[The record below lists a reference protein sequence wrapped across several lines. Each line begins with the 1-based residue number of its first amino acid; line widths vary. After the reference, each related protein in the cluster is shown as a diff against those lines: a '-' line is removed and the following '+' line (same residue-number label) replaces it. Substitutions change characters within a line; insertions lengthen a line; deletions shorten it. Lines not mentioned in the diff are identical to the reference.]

1 MDSMLDA
8 TSNILKKES
17 FTIFYVMASVA
28 KIASQDK
35 ILILLVVF
43 GVKRHTNTQSLNQ
56 STTVALFPNVFQKR
70 D

>member
-1 MDSMLDA
+1 MNAWLENGSRSGEWILCYDA

-43 GVKRHTNTQSLNQ
+43 DVKRHTQIHK
-56 STTVALFPNVFQKR
+56 A
-70 D
+70 

>member
-1 MDSMLDA
+1 MLDA
-8 TSNILKKES
+8 TSNIVEKES

-43 GVKRHTNTQSLNQ
+43 GVKRHTQIHK
-56 STTVALFPNVFQKR
+56 A
-70 D
+70 

>member
-1 MDSMLDA
+1 MNAWLENGSRSGEWILWYDA

-43 GVKRHTNTQSLNQ
+43 DVKRHTQIHK
-56 STTVALFPNVFQKR
+56 A
-70 D
+70 

>member
-1 MDSMLDA
+1 MLDA